1 MAYPEPANVA
11 PWYLRNITQALQL
24 DEATGNVFVRTG
36 ITGNVVITG
45 PVTIPGTVTVAS
57 TAENPVHVHL
67 DEVGTSGILDV
78 PYLPVGGNI
87 NVTNLV
93 SITGNINA
101 NVLGNV
107 AVEGNVGILGNVTI
121 GNFPALQSIAGNVR
135 IINTVS
141 VAGNVGASILGNVTV
156 GNFPVLQSITGN
168 VNASI
173 SGNVGVEGNVG
184 ILGNVTVLQGTNP
197 WTVTGNVRATVTGD
211 VSVLGNVTVGNFPAL
226 QSITGDITGNVNAS
240 ILGNVSASIIGN
252 VNVTQGTSPWT
263 VTGNV
268 TTVGTSN
275 VAITGTNLD
284 AFGRLRVS
292 EPFTLFD
299 SQNRYIDGEQFS
311 SITAAGGNVV
321 YVANESSFNLNVSST
336 NGSSVIRQ
344 SKTVQAYQPGKSLL
358 TMNTFAMAALKA
370 NLRQRVGYFTVG
382 NGIYFEADG
391 TSLYLV
397 IRSSTT
403 GVVVE
408 ERIAQADWNG
418 NTLLS
423 GTVLDPALTQIFWN
437 DVEWLGVGNVRAGFV
452 INGQFIVCHTFQHAN
467 QPGNTTVYMTTATLN
482 PRYEITNT
490 GATSGN
496 STMKQICSTVI
507 SEGGFTPTTKIGYV
521 TNTTNTT
528 RVSSANTLT
537 SLCSIRLN
545 PAYPDAVVVPAQ
557 IDLLLID
564 VRYGQ
569 FQLIENATFATSW
582 SNVVGSVVQ
591 TSIHS
596 NTITDGTLVYAGLT
610 SSRDEVE
617 IGDDIKKRLQL
628 WRDAAGTTSTLTLAV
643 AYTQAN
649 SDLLWKLGWEE
660 LTN

>member
-1 MAYPEPANVA
+1 MAYPPNPDDATTR
-11 PWYLRNITQALQL
+11 PTYLRNITQALFL
-24 DEATGNVFVRTG
+24 DDNDNVAVRTG
-36 ITGNVVITG
+36 FTGNIIISGNVN
-45 PVTIPGTVTVAS
+45 IPGVVTVNS
-57 TAENPVHVHL
+57 SAEDPVHVHL
-67 DEVGTSGILDV
+67 DEIGTSGILDV
-78 PYLPVGGNI
+78 PYMP
-87 NVTNLV
+87 
-93 SITGNINA
+93 
-101 NVLGNV
+101 
-107 AVEGNVGILGNVTI
+107 
-121 GNFPALQSIAGNVR
+121 IAGN
-135 IINTVS
+135 ITIDAGQS
-141 VAGNVGASILGNVTV
+141 VGISGNVNIGTMPAVNANITGGNVNAAVTGSV
-156 GNFPVLQSITGN
+156 SISSLPAITGN
-168 VNASI
+168 VNANI
-173 SGNVGVEGNVG
+173 TG
-184 ILGNVTVLQGTNP
+184 GNVT
-197 WTVTGNVRATVTGD
+197 
-211 VSVLGNVTVGNFPAL
+211 
-226 QSITGDITGNVNAS
+226 
-240 ILGNVSASIIGN
+240 
-252 VNVTQGTSPWT
+252 VTQGTSPWVVSGNVG
-263 VTGNV
+263 VTG
-268 TTVGTSN
+268 TAN
-275 VAITGTNLD
+275 VALGGTNLD
-284 AFGRLRVS
+284 AFGRLRIS

-311 SITAAGGNVV
+311 SLTATGGNVV

-358 TMNTFAMAALKA
+358 TMNTFAMATLKA
-370 NLRQRVGYFTVG
+370 NLRQRVGYFTEG
-382 NGIYFEADG
+382 NGIYFEANG
-391 TSLYLV
+391 TSLFLV

-423 GTVLDPALTQIFWN
+423 GTVLNPTLTQIFWC
-437 DVEWLGVGNVRAGFV
+437 DVEWLGVGNVRAGFI

-507 SEGGFTPTTKIGYV
+507 SEGGFTPSTKIGYV
-521 TNTTNTT
+521 TTSTATT
-528 RVSSANTLT
+528 RVASANTVT

-569 FQLIENATFATSW
+569 FQLIENATFTTSW
-582 SNVVGSVVQ
+582 SNVTNSVVQ
-591 TSIHS
+591 TAVHS

-610 SSRDEVE
+610 SSRDAVE
-617 IGDDIKKRLQL
+617 ISEDIKKRLQL

-649 SDLLWKLGWEE
+649 SDLLWKFGWEE